1 MLHAGNITQI
11 YILGDLELILKKRD
25 AADHQFF
32 RLEDGNLVVK
42 ERFLNSSHIFINNSK
57 CFLNLFKGKCY
68 FGERCTWELSKSPR
82 KIWR

>member
-1 MLHAGNITQI
+1 MLHAGDITQI

-42 ERFLNSSHIFINNSK
+42 DRFLIFKNSFFNNSN
-57 CFLNLFKGKCY
+57 CFESFQRKMLF
-68 FGERCTWELSKSPR
+68 R
-82 KIWR
+82 